1 VDFVQHNKGEILKK
15 SLPVVMMG
23 QDSTVQHIRIGEENL
38 RDIFPDLFSAVG
50 RGVSIVD
57 FSRDLC
63 AFNPFKPEG
72 KIFQLVLFEGLEG
85 KDVDRLGFSI
95 LQDFLDDSNVIDQ
108 ALAAR
113 RFCGHKEV
121 RPIPKMFYRLCL
133 MAVKLSQTELF
144 HGFMDVSMKRHL
156 WAVVGLTGRQVTV
169 VYKGIA
175 ETWMGL

>member
-1 VDFVQHNKGEILKK
+1 M
-15 SLPVVMMG
+15 MMG
-23 QDSTVQHIRIGEENL
+23 EDSTVEHIRIGEENL

-50 RGVSIVD
+50 RGVSVVD

-63 AFNPFKPEG
+63 AFDPLQPEG
-72 KIFQLVLFEGLEG
+72 KILQLVLFEGLEG
-85 KDVDRLGFSI
+85 KDVDCLGFSI

-121 RPIPKMFYRLCL
+121 RPIPQIFYRLCL

-144 HGFMDVSMKRHL
+144 HGFADILMNVYLRTEVRLS
-156 WAVVGLTGRQVTV
+156 GGQVMV